1 MTTEHNG
8 KSIQIVASDLD
19 GTLLAP
25 NHKLS
30 TFTKKTLKDLHEKGF
45 TFIFATGRHHVDV
58 AGIREIAGIPAY
70 MITSNGA
77 RVHDQQDREM
87 YSKNVPQDLVQAI
100 INIAKDDERIR
111 VHLYRNDSWLISK
124 EDEILREYHNESG
137 FTYQIFDPENA
148 PTDGIA
154 KVFFTDLEYD
164 HDYLA
169 EYEDKLNA
177 AFTDNVHVAF
187 SAPTCLEVMGAG
199 VSKGEALK
207 AVAESL
213 NLSLENC
220 IAFGDGMND
229 VEMLSMAGK
238 GLVMG
243 TSHKRV
249 MEALPDN
256 EVIGSNADDAV
267 AHYLHKELF

>member
-1 MTTEHNG
+1 MTEARKETPFH
-8 KSIQIVASDLD
+8 IVASDLD

-25 NHKLS
+25 NHQLS
-30 TFTKKTLKDLHEKGF
+30 EFSKHTLKELHQKGF

-77 RVHDQQDREM
+77 RVHDQQDQLM
-87 YSKNVPQDLVQAI
+87 YSQNVPQELVQPVI
-100 INIAKDDERIR
+100 DMIRQDPNIFIHMYQDE
-111 VHLYRNDSWLISK
+111 NWLLDR
-124 EDEILREYHNESG
+124 EDEMLAKFHSESG
-137 FTYQIFDPENA
+137 FAYQRFEPTNA
-148 PTDGIA
+148 PTEGIA
-154 KVFFTDLEYD
+154 KIFFTHPEHNHD
-164 HDYLA
+164 HLVTFETQLREAYG
-169 EYEDKLNA
+169 EQLNI
-177 AFTDNVHVAF
+177 AF
-187 SAPTCLEVMGAG
+187 STPWCLEVMAAN

-213 NLSLENC
+213 DLCLDNC

-243 TSHKRV
+243 TSHHKV
-249 MEALPDN
+249 MDALPHN
-256 EVIGSNADDAV
+256 QVIGSHADDAV
-267 AHYLHKELF
+267 AHYLKEHLI

>member
-8 KSIQIVASDLD
+8 KSIKIVASDLD

-30 TFTKKTLKDLHEKGF
+30 TFTKKTLKELHEKGF

-58 AGIREIAGIPAY
+58 AGIRETAGIPAY

-77 RVHDQQDREM
+77 RVHDQNDREM
-87 YSKNVPQDLVQAI
+87 YSKNVPQDLVQTI
-100 INIAKDDERIR
+100 INMIKDDSRIR
-111 VHLYRNDSWLISK
+111 VHLYRNDTWLISK
-124 EDEILREYHNESG
+124 EDEVLRAYHNESG
-137 FTYQIFDPENA
+137 FSYQLFDPNNA

-154 KVFFTDLEYD
+154 KVFFTDLNDD
-164 HDYLA
+164 HEYLA
-169 EYEDKLNA
+169 AYEAKINA
-177 AFTDNVHVAF
+177 AFSDRVNVAF
-187 SAPTCLEVMGAG
+187 SSPMCLEVMGAG
-199 VSKGEALK
+199 VSKGDALQ

-213 NLSLENC
+213 NLKLENC

-243 TSHKRV
+243 TAHEKVIR
-249 MEALPDN
+249 ALP
-256 EVIGSNADDAV
+256 EIETIGSNEDDAV

>member
-25 NHKLS
+25 DHKLS

-87 YSKNVPQDLVQAI
+87 YSKNVPQDLIQAI
-100 INIAKDDERIR
+100 VDLVKDDDRILT
-111 VHLYRNDSWLISK
+111 HIYRNDTWLMSH
-124 EDEILREYHNESG
+124 EDEALRAFHNDSG
-137 FTYQIFDPENA
+137 FTYQLFDINNA

-154 KVFFTDLEYD
+154 KVFFTNSEKD
-164 HDYLA
+164 HDLLVR
-169 EYEDKLNA
+169 YENLINEKFA
-177 AFTDNVHVAF
+177 GKVSVAF
-187 SAPTCLEVMGAG
+187 STPWCLEVMGEG
-199 VSKGEALK
+199 VSKGDALQ

-213 NLSLENC
+213 NLKLENC

-238 GLVMG
+238 GLVMA
-243 TSHKRV
+243 TAHEKV
-249 MEALPDN
+249 MKALPQI
-256 EVIGSNADDAV
+256 EVIGSNEHDAV
-267 AHYLHKELF
+267 AHYLHKKLF